1 MLSSKPM
8 QAISRAVFVRRTTAH
23 AAMARASADGMPSS
37 AAYRYLSYFS
47 SSQHARF
54 ISSKNTTTT
63 ITSKLHTAPEV
74 LYYESDS
81 TNNDAYDKTSF
92 HHQHITHH
100 ALQQRHGDENDVSY
114 EQDYDADNLHMT
126 PGSTTSQDSEQF
138 DELEVHYDDIN
149 ITTVRDGDSTTTA
162 ASYYDDV
169 DDTYIFA
176 NTDEDGD
183 EYEFE
188 EDWEL
193 MHSANCQG
201 DSTQCDIL
209 DQRQL

>member
-1 MLSSKPM
+1 M
-8 QAISRAVFVRRTTAH
+8 QAISREVFVRRTAQ
-23 AAMARASADGMPSS
+23 AVAARALTGGMPSS
-37 AAYRYLSYFS
+37 VSYFS
-47 SSQHARF
+47 SSQLARF

-63 ITSKLHTAPEV
+63 TTITSKLHTTAEV
-74 LYYESDS
+74 FHYESDS
-81 TNNDAYDKTSF
+81 TNYDAYNNKVF

-100 ALQQRHGDENDVSY
+100 ALQRRHGDENDVSY

-138 DELEVHYDDIN
+138 DELEVHYDDI
-149 ITTVRDGDSTTTA
+149 TTVRDGDSTTTA
-162 ASYYDDV
+162 ASYYDDA
-169 DDTYIFA
+169 DDTYNFQ

-193 MHSANCQG
+193 MHSANCRG
-201 DSTQCDIL
+201 DSCDIL